1 MSENNIS
8 LINIIEKKKEILK
21 IINTNEFYISEYF
34 NILDLKNIFEN
45 EINIIDI
52 LNDFLKDHTDK
63 INKNSY
69 ININNKYYNIN
80 SLKKINIDIYIYLN
94 NFLYRNI
101 IGKIEKFYNILNY
114 SITINDI
121 ILMDLH
127 NKKINEIYNINNTNN
142 TNDDIN
148 NTNNTNDDTTDTNYI
163 IDTTD
168 INNVEKL
175 LDLMIKNKNN
185 IKNIDIVN
193 NILNKEIIMYNEL
206 ISDFIL
212 ILPIEDFND
221 NILKFKLLPD
231 YLNNIKKNDMI
242 VFCKRLEFDINILK
256 NNKYILII
264 PLKIYNSN
272 QYSFS

>member
-1 MSENNIS
+1 MSENN
-8 LINIIEKKKEILK
+8 LKNIIEKKKEILN

-175 LDLMIKNKNN
+175 LDLIRNYCEDNLICYLQN
-185 IKNIDIVN
+185 I
-193 NILNKEIIMYNEL
+193 
-206 ISDFIL
+206 F
-212 ILPIEDFND
+212 
-221 NILKFKLLPD
+221 
-231 YLNNIKKNDMI
+231 
-242 VFCKRLEFDINILK
+242 
-256 NNKYILII
+256 
-264 PLKIYNSN
+264 
-272 QYSFS
+272 